1 MPIIRI
7 FVQIKFGCRKMSTI
21 KLVIFLKNSTEVI
34 FFLNFWQNHPKEPHW
49 YQIVEFFRLF
59 CLLLLCLFCGTK
71 GNRKSTFHEWKFS
84 SHISNNFPVFFIPMW
99 ERILFSENER
109 ELKEK
114 LLLMLCIVT
123 RHIQH
128 REKREDENND
138 DDDDDAFYFNG
149 LCTIQTEIFVLLD
162 REKVKNRHRVLVV
175 SLKRFW

>member
-1 MPIIRI
+1 M
-7 FVQIKFGCRKMSTI
+7 
-21 KLVIFLKNSTEVI
+21 NE
-34 FFLNFWQNHPKEPHW
+34 NFP
-49 YQIVEFFRLF
+49 L
-59 CLLLLCLFCGTK
+59 
-71 GNRKSTFHEWKFS
+71 TFQT
-84 SHISNNFPVFFIPMW
+84 NFPVFSIPMR
-99 ERILFSENER
+99 EKIVCSQNER
-109 ELKEK
+109 QK